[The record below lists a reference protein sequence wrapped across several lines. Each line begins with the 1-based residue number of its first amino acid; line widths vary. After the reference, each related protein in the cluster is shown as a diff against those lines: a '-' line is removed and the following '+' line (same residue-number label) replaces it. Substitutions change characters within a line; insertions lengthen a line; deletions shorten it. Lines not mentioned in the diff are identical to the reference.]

1 MKIAELSRQVGV
13 PVPTIK
19 FYLREGLL
27 PQGELTSRN
36 QASYAEDHVRRLRLI
51 RAMVDIAHVPIAGIR
66 AVLKELDRPDPELH
80 HLLGQA
86 LTTTLTPKGQAP
98 AAAHLR
104 VAELVERRG
113 WQVGV
118 DSPAAQALA
127 EVLAAFDELGVGD
140 LTDRLD
146 EYAAAAE
153 QVAEIDLA
161 GVARRTA
168 PEDVAYSAVVG
179 TILGDRLHMA
189 LRRLAHEN
197 ASAAIF
203 GHSHSHDRGDGHA
216 GHGPGHRG

>member
-27 PQGELTSRN
+27 PPGELTSRN
-36 QASYAEDHVRRLRLI
+36 QATYGEHHVRRLRLI
-51 RAMVDIAHVPIAGIR
+51 RALVDIAHVPIAGIR

-80 HLLGQA
+80 HVLGQA

-98 AAAHLR
+98 AQAHAR
-104 VAELVERRG
+104 VAELVSRRG
-113 WQVGV
+113 WQVGL

-127 EVLAAFDELGVGD
+127 EVLAAFDDLGVSD
-140 LTDRLD
+140 LSDGLD
-146 EYAAAAE
+146 EFAGAAE
-153 QVAEIDLA
+153 QIAEIDLA
-161 GVARRTA
+161 AVARRTA
-168 PEDVAYSAVVG
+168 PEDVAYSAVIG

-203 GHSHSHDRGDGHA
+203 GHDPSHGEAAS
-216 GHGPGHRG
+216 